1 MYIFIET
8 QRPVK
13 VEYQPNKLDLSNWD
27 QNQQQ
32 QHQQSVSNYSMSKD
46 GVQNLKSKFYEAQ
59 QHQQQPQNSS
69 QFYNQPARSSNT
81 NFSNQSQHQSPYQSD
96 YEQHQAQFRNSAS
109 NSPQISKVRL
119 HKLSSHDN
127 YLFNNKNAVNVL
139 RNVTNN
145 ENESNEADLIASS
158 DL

>member
-1 MYIFIET
+1 
-8 QRPVK
+8 
-13 VEYQPNKLDLSNWD
+13 
-27 QNQQQ
+27 
-32 QHQQSVSNYSMSKD
+32 MSKD

-59 QHQQQPQNSS
+59 QQQQQPQNSS
-69 QFYNQPARSSNT
+69 HFYNQPARSSNT

-96 YEQHQAQFRNSAS
+96 YEPNQLRNSGS
-109 NSPQISKVRL
+109 NSPQVSKVKL

-127 YLFNNKNAVNVL
+127 YLFNNKNAINVL

-145 ENESNEADLIASS
+145 DNESIEADLIASS